1 MTGRGLN
8 MAKTNFLI
16 KKNNRNTPQKPFV
29 DAVYMPYRAT
39 LGIHKVPRTMLGMG
53 ELVKREGGTVLYC
66 LNQLNML

>member
-1 MTGRGLN
+1 MRGRGLN
-8 MAKTNFLI
+8 TTQTNFLL
-16 KKNNRNTPQKPFV
+16 KNNRNTPQKPFV
-29 DAVYMPYRAT
+29 DAVYTPYRAT